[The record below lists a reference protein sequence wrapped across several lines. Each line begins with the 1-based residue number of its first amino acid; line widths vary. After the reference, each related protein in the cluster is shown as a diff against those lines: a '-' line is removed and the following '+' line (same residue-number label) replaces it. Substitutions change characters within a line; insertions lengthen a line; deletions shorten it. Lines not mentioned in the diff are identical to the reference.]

1 VCGVSIVLTVLVMSE
16 NIDISFSVRD
26 GCNEEPEAASVD
38 TPDSDAAAAD
48 SDDGDDDYEIT
59 LQHVVVVFTQI
70 KKMIGL
76 EEEKLGSETLPSRE
90 VIYSVKAAAARLHG
104 DMDDLQ
110 CDLDDL
116 NLATNEEKAIR
127 KKIIEDLSDL
137 YDQVYALDDRC
148 VELLKTAAEEEKK
161 LGNECFKNGKFT
173 DAAAHYGVAI
183 AIDSNNPL
191 FYSNRALAYQKLE
204 LFANA
209 IDDAR
214 EAVELDVNFLKGYVI
229 LVKCYL
235 ATNNVIGCM
244 DTFAAVPNA
253 FQEQKDVVELK
264 VLASVAAKDQGNA
277 FFKEGRIDDA
287 IRFYSMAIDCT
298 PENHLFYS
306 NRSAA
311 YQTKSMW
318 TEALKD
324 AEKCVHVSETFPK
337 GYLHMARCQ
346 LQLKRYPDAES
357 TVNMAM
363 IALNDTPELQAIT
376 PQLNEIM
383 ESVRLAGVCNCY

>member
-1 VCGVSIVLTVLVMSE
+1 MNRLLCKNCALEQKQKMSE
-16 NIDISFSVRD
+16 TVDASLSAQGINDETEVVSPD
-26 GCNEEPEAASVD
+26 DADSVD
-38 TPDSDAAAAD
+38 N
-48 SDDGDDDYEIT
+48 GDEDDYEIT

-70 KKMIGL
+70 KKMIAL
-76 EEEKLGSETLPSRE
+76 EEEKLSSEQPPPRD

-127 KKIIEDLSDL
+127 KKVIEDLSDC

-148 VELLKTAAEEEKK
+148 AELLKSAAEEEKK
-161 LGNECFKNGKFT
+161 LGNDFFKQGKFT
-173 DAAAHYGVAI
+173 DAVTHYGVAI
-183 AIDSNNPL
+183 NIDPTNPL
-191 FYSNRALAYQKLE
+191 FYTNRALAYQKLE

-209 IDDAR
+209 IDDAQ

-229 LVKCYL
+229 LIKCYL

-244 DTFAAVPNA
+244 DTFASIPNA
-253 FQEQKDVVELK
+253 YQEQKDVVDLK
-264 VLASVAAKDQGNA
+264 VLASVAAKDTGNV
-277 FFKEGRIDDA
+277 FFKEGKIDDA
-287 IRFYSMAIDCT
+287 IRFYSMAINCA

-318 TEALKD
+318 SEALKD
-324 AEKCVHVSETFPK
+324 AEKCVHVSENFPK

-346 LQLKRYPDAES
+346 MQLKRFADAES

-363 IALNDTPELQAIT
+363 TVLSDTPELVSIT
-376 PQLNEIM
+376 PQLNEIL
-383 ESVRLAGVCNCY
+383 ESVRAGLHPY